1 MSRAECGPAYPA
13 LEGDCANCTA
23 LCCIAFAFDV
33 SESFGCEKAAGDP
46 CPHLGGDSRCSIHA
60 DRAKR
65 GFSGC
70 IGYDCLGAGQR
81 VTQELFPQQ
90 SWQDSDALRER
101 MLAAFRAMREVH
113 RLLDLLRLT
122 ERLPLDPAQ
131 RKAREDLTAALLPE
145 GWSEADLAVFEA
157 GPLPKAVAGFLTG
170 LRGVAGNLRGLTT
183 SAARATSRQ

>member
-1 MSRAECGPAYPA
+1 MTRTGNGSGYPEM
-13 LEGDCANCTA
+13 EGDCANCAA
-23 LCCIAFAFDV
+23 LCCIAFPFEV

-46 CPHLGGDSRCSIHA
+46 CPHLEGDDRCSIHA

-81 VTQELFPQQ
+81 VTQELFPGQ
-90 SWQDSDALRER
+90 SWRDSDALRER

-131 RKAREDLTAALLPE
+131 RKEREELAAALLPE
-145 GWSEADLAVFEA
+145 GWTEAELAVFED
-157 GPLPKAVAGFLTG
+157 GSLPRAVAGFLTG